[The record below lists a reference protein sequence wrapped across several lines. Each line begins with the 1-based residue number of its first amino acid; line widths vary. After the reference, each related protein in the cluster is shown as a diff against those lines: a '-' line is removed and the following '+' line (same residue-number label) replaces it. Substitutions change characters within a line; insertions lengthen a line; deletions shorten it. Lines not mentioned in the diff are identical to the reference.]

1 MMKDEKFLKGSKD
14 LKDSTTTNIISFTRL
29 QKSIQLCYQRI
40 IKLTR
45 GVNFRIKLEASL
57 KFSTYFV

>member
-1 MMKDEKFLKGSKD
+1 MKNFSQVKGSKD

-29 QKSIQLCYQRI
+29 QKSIQLRYQRI

-57 KFSTYFV
+57 KFSTYFA